1 MNLNKYLLQIIR
13 IRFLFL
19 IIVLLYSDTITAQI
33 RINKEVDK
41 LKALGLYF
49 TNNNENSK
57 AERIVAVWD
66 SIGLL
71 NIKGQFY
78 EILPVEV
85 WEEMLLG
92 HYMQSLKTNNKTL
105 QLKLA
110 LPLASVYHTQ
120 AKFNKSMPL
129 LQTLFQNL
137 NALPKNKK
145 GLVLIKLEET
155 YRNSNEISAA
165 IEIRNIR
172 LENGLI
178 NTFWEIYRDC
188 GLYKA
193 AWQDFVLFEP
203 FPSKDGIEKIKY
215 YAALAGII
223 FEAKEYDSAR
233 KYYQKGLDQ
242 AELLIKKSEERDNA
256 DLYWKGYFKGFIAA
270 CDIATEKYSKA
281 IPDLLYDIS
290 LSTKNIDNQI
300 FKSLVLADCYI
311 HLNETNNSKR
321 WLDSARGNLK
331 QKSDK
336 RLLLKFY
343 QVSADYFKSIEM
355 YDSTIFF
362 KEAYSSYLD
371 TLNTHIQRNQS
382 VLLLAKLDLEKRRK
396 DLATS
401 LVSLSEQKI
410 KNKSQKTVLTLL
422 VVCLIASLI
431 ICLLII
437 INSKQKAKSKEAL
450 KIHNQYL
457 IENTKRIESQNNYN
471 EILLKELHH
480 RVKNNLQVIYSLLN
494 LQKRRNTDSV
504 TIALLESLQSRIQ
517 TMALIHQ
524 NLYSNDAFD
533 AIEVKEYAETLVNHL
548 ETMYISN
555 DKEVSVIYEVEE
567 IKLSLD
573 KAISLGLIINEAVSN
588 SFKYAFKENQKGELL
603 ICIKKTGNTCFTT
616 IKDTGKGF
624 NSEEINKKS
633 IGLKLIKTMC
643 EQLKATYTLSHES
656 GVEHQITFN
665 F

>member
-1 MNLNKYLLQIIR
+1 MKVKKYPLQINR
-13 IRFLFL
+13 IQ
-19 IIVLLYSDTITAQI
+19 LLLLMIGLLHTDSMMAQI
-33 RINKEVDK
+33 RLNNEHDK

-49 TNNNENSK
+49 TNNNENTK
-57 AERIVAVWD
+57 AERTVAVWD
-66 SIGLL
+66 SIDLL
-71 NIKGQFY
+71 NIKGQVY
-78 EILPVEV
+78 NILPVEV

-92 HYMQSLKTNNKTL
+92 HYTQSLKTKNEKL
-105 QLKLA
+105 QLDLA

-129 LQTLFQNL
+129 LQFLFQNL
-137 NALPKNKK
+137 NTLPKNKQA
-145 GLVLIKLEET
+145 LVLIKLEEV
-155 YRNSNEISAA
+155 YRNFNEISAA

-172 LENGLI
+172 IEKGLI

-193 AWQDFVLFEP
+193 AWQDFILFEP
-203 FPSKDGIEKIKY
+203 FPQKDGIEKIKY

-233 KYYQKGLDQ
+233 KYYQKGLEQ
-242 AELLIKKSEERDNA
+242 AELLVKKSKGNDNA
-256 DLYWKGYFKGFIAA
+256 DLYWKGLFKGFIATCNVA
-270 CDIATEKYSKA
+270 NEKYSEA

-290 LSTKNIDNQI
+290 MSTKNIDNEI

-311 HLNETNNSKR
+311 HLNEINNSKR
-321 WLDSARGNLK
+321 WLDNARGYLQ

-336 RLLLKFY
+336 RMLLKFY
-343 QVSADYFKSIEM
+343 QVSADYFKSIKM

-362 KEAYSSYLD
+362 QEAYSSYLD
-371 TLNTHIQRNQS
+371 TLNTRIQQKQS

-401 LVSLSEQKI
+401 LVSLTEQKV
-410 KNKSQKTVLTLL
+410 KNKSQKTVLILL
-422 VVCLIASLI
+422 VVCLIATLI

-437 INSKQKAKSKEAL
+437 INSRQKAKSKEAL
-450 KIHNQYL
+450 KIYNEYL
-457 IENTKRIESQNNYN
+457 IENTKRIASQNNYN
-471 EILLKELHH
+471 ELLLKELHH

-494 LQKRRNTDSV
+494 LQKRRNTDAG
-504 TIALLESLQSRIQ
+504 TIGLLASLQSRIQ

-524 NLYSNDAFD
+524 NLYNNDSFE
-533 AIEVKEYAETLVNHL
+533 AIDVKEYAETLVEHI
-548 ETMYISN
+548 ESIYINN
-555 DKEVSVIYEVEE
+555 DRKVSVVYEVEE
-567 IKLSLD
+567 IRLSLD

-588 SFKYAFKENQKGELL
+588 SFKYAFTQNPKGELL
-603 ICIKKTGNTCFTT
+603 ISIKKTGNTCLTT

-624 NSEEINKKS
+624 HSEEINKKS

-643 EQLKATYTLSHES
+643 EQLKATYTLSHAS

-665 F
+665 I

>member
-1 MNLNKYLLQIIR
+1 MKVNKNHLQINR
-13 IRFLFL
+13 IQLLFL
-19 IIVLLYSDTITAQI
+19 LIGLLHTDSLIAQI
-33 RINKEVDK
+33 RLNNEQDK

-49 TNNNENSK
+49 TNNNENKK
-57 AERIVAVWD
+57 AERTVAVWD
-66 SIGLL
+66 SIDLL
-71 NIKGQFY
+71 NIKGKVY
-78 EILPVEV
+78 NILPVDV
-85 WEEMLLG
+85 WETMLLSNYT
-92 HYMQSLKTNNKTL
+92 HSLKTKNKTL
-105 QLKLA
+105 QVQLA

-120 AKFNKSMPL
+120 SKFDKSLPL
-129 LQTLFQNL
+129 LQFLFQNL
-137 NALPKNKK
+137 NTLPQKK
-145 GLVLIKLEET
+145 KALVLIKLEEA
-155 YRNSNEISAA
+155 YRNFNEINAA

-172 LENGLI
+172 IENGLI

-203 FPSKDGIEKIKY
+203 FPTKDGIEKIKY
-215 YAALAGII
+215 YSALAGII

-242 AELLIKKSEERDNA
+242 AEILIKKSKGKDSA
-256 DLYWKGYFKGFIAA
+256 DLYWKGFFKGFIAA
-270 CDIATEKYSKA
+270 CKVESEKYAEA

-290 LSTKNIDNQI
+290 VSTKNIDNQI

-311 HLNETNNSKR
+311 HLNETTKSKR
-321 WLDSARGNLK
+321 WLDSARGNLQ

-336 RLLLKFY
+336 KILLKFY
-343 QVSADYFKSIEM
+343 QVSADYFKSIKM

-362 KEAYSSYLD
+362 QEAYSNYLD
-371 TLNTHIQRNQS
+371 TLNTRIQQKQS